1 MIRSRALRR
10 PNGSGPLRSRSVRV
24 DDPEWDAAVA
34 RATTEG
40 TTVSAVIVA
49 FLRGYGAHK
58 ISMPKTHVVYT
69 ERTRKS

>member
-34 RATTEG
+34 RATDEG

-49 FLRGYGAHK
+49 FLRGYGLNK
-58 ISMPKTHVVYT
+58 IHPPKTHTVYT
-69 ERTRKS
+69 GRTKKP